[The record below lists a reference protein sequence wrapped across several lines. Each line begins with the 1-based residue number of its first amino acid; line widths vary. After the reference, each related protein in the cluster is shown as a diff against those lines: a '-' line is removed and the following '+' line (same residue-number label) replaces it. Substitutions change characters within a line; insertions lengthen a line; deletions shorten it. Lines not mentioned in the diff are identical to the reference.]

1 MQDPNYKRLFSFPR
15 MVEDL
20 LRAFLPAEALAEL
33 DFSSLDKLPAEYVSD
48 ELLQRHGDC
57 VWRLRRRGR
66 WLYLLV
72 LLEFQSTDEPR
83 MALRILTYTSLL
95 YQELV
100 RNGALDAR
108 ERLPAVL
115 PVVLYNGAA
124 RWRAAVEV
132 GELIAPVGPEL
143 APYQP
148 SQRYLVVDERHVGA
162 EDLPGRNLMGAVL
175 GLEQSRGPADLVR
188 VVGRLVEWLRD
199 SGDGELKR
207 AFTDWVWRLAGHFEP
222 GDAEPASVRTLEGAR
237 MTLEERVAEWPKQW
251 FREGREQGVREG
263 VEQVV
268 RQLERAD
275 AEPPPGDAP
284 EGVGMT
290 LEERVAEWPKQWL
303 QEGREQG
310 IREVV
315 ERLERADAEPPP
327 GDAPEG
333 VGMTLE
339 ERVAE
344 WPKQWFREG
353 REQGAREG
361 IEQVVR
367 QLERADAEPP
377 PGDAPE
383 GVGMTLEERVA
394 EWPKQWL
401 QEGREQGIREGRE
414 QGAREGIEQGL
425 EHERALLRRQVAASR
440 FGAQTAERLSGVL
453 AGIADPEGLAEV
465 GEWLVRC
472 GTGSE
477 FLARV
482 DPAPDGANRRSS
494 RGNSHED

>member
-20 LRAFLPAEALAEL
+20 LRAFLPADVLAEL
-33 DFSSLDKLPAEYVSD
+33 DFSSLDKLTTEYVSD

-57 VWRLRRRGR
+57 VWRLRRRGE

-72 LLEFQSTDEPR
+72 LLEFQSTEEPR

-100 RNGALDAR
+100 RTDALDAGG
-108 ERLPAVL
+108 RLPPVL
-115 PVVLYNGAA
+115 PVVLYTGEA
-124 RWRAAVEV
+124 RWRAAGEV

-162 EDLPGRNLMGAVL
+162 EDLPEGNLMGAVL
-175 GLEQSRGPADLVR
+175 GLEQGRTPGDLVW
-188 VVGRLVEWLRD
+188 VVEKLVEWLRD
-199 SGDGELKR
+199 SQDGELKR
-207 AFTDWVWRLAGHFEP
+207 AFTDWVWRLARHFEP
-222 GDAEPASVRTLEGAR
+222 GDAEPAPVRTLEGAR
-237 MTLEERVAEWPKQW
+237 
-251 FREGREQGVREG
+251 
-263 VEQVV
+263 
-268 RQLERAD
+268 
-275 AEPPPGDAP
+275 
-284 EGVGMT
+284 MT

-315 ERLERADAEPPP
+315 ERLKRAGAEPAPV
-327 GDAPEG
+327 DAPEG

-353 REQGAREG
+353 HEQG
-361 IEQVVR
+361 V
-367 QLERADAEPP
+367 
-377 PGDAPE
+377 
-383 GVGMTLEERVA
+383 
-394 EWPKQWL
+394 K
-401 QEGREQGIREGRE
+401 
-414 QGAREGIEQGL
+414 EGIEQGIEWGL
-425 EHERALLRRQVAASR
+425 AHERALLRRLAASR
-440 FGAQTAERLSGVL
+440 FGAETAERVSGLL
-453 AGIADPEGLAEV
+453 AGIADPEGLAVV

-472 GTGSE
+472 ETGDE

-482 DPAPDGANRRSS
+482 DPAADEADRHGDRGMSRWRSHS
-494 RGNSHED
+494 RGD

>member
-20 LRAFLPAEALAEL
+20 LRAFLPGDWLAEL
-33 DFSSLDKLPAEYVSD
+33 DFSTLRKLPAEYVSD

-100 RNGALDAR
+100 RNEALDAR

-115 PVVLYNGAA
+115 PVVLYTGEA

-132 GELIAPVGPEL
+132 GELIAPVGVEL

-175 GLEQSRGPADLVR
+175 GLEQSRGPADLMR
-188 VVGRLVEWLRD
+188 VVGLLVEWLRD
-199 SGDGELKR
+199 PHDGELKR
-207 AFTDWVWRLAGHFEP
+207 AFTDWVWRLARHFEP
-222 GDAEPASVRTLEGAR
+222 GDAEPAPVRTLEG
-237 MTLEERVAEWPKQW
+237 
-251 FREGREQGVREG
+251 VR
-263 VEQVV
+263 
-268 RQLERAD
+268 
-275 AEPPPGDAP
+275 
-284 EGVGMT
+284 MT

-315 ERLERADAEPPP
+315 ERLERAGAEPPTVDAPEGVGMTLVERVAEWPKQWLREGREQGIREVVERLERAGAEPPP
-327 GDAPEG
+327 GGVPED

-344 WPKQWFREG
+344 WS
-353 REQGAREG
+353 
-361 IEQVVR
+361 
-367 QLERADAEPP
+367 
-377 PGDAPE
+377 
-383 GVGMTLEERVA
+383 
-394 EWPKQWL
+394 KQWL
-401 QEGREQGIREGRE
+401 QEG
-414 QGAREGIEQGL
+414 IEQGL
-425 EHERALLRRQVAASR
+425 AHERALLRRQAATR
-440 FGAQTAERLSGVL
+440 FGAETAERLSGVL

-472 GTGSE
+472 ETGSE
-477 FLARV
+477 FLSRV
-482 DPAPDGANRRSS
+482 DPVAGADRRGDGGCSHAGRR
-494 RGNSHED
+494 ED